1 MDQQPPISTD
11 PAAPEAPS
19 PAQRFAGAADDIKH
33 EAQALYAKAATAAE
47 QAIDRLDDATSDVRE
62 QATQAGENVIDEL
75 RGIGSRLAAALQAAA
90 ATPEAESLKGD
101 IREGAQ
107 RLVNE
112 LQAAIKASPIGRM
125 GGRQDAAD
133 DAAAPSAATAATAA
147 DPAVTPPVQR
157 VAATVRTELASAL
170 RSLNRALDRLA
181 GQLAPSEAVVDAA
194 PAPDPSSTDAPSA

>member
-19 PAQRFAGAADDIKH
+19 PAQRIAGAADDIKH

-47 QAIDRLDDATSDVRE
+47 QAIDRLDDAASDVRE

-125 GGRQDAAD
+125 GGRPDAAD
-133 DAAAPSAATAATAA
+133 DAAAPSPATAA

>member
-19 PAQRFAGAADDIKH
+19 PAQRVAGAADDIKH

-125 GGRQDAAD
+125 GGRPDAAD
-133 DAAAPSAATAATAA
+133 DAAAPSAATAA

-194 PAPDPSSTDAPSA
+194 PAPEPSSTDAPSA